1 MVAGRSPPI
10 SDRNAGSA
18 GHRSLEREKSEKPVI
33 VYASSGWLERV
44 RSPGDMTVRMADK
57 TIIALREAAAAYAEA
72 VRTTQRFF
80 DHLED
85 TDDPSV
91 LIEYATLVE
100 REKEAAE
107 ARLDAIEAAGI
118 EAPSIDESDPDN

>member
-1 MVAGRSPPI
+1 MT
-10 SDRNAGSA
+10 D
-18 GHRSLEREKSEKPVI
+18 HM
-33 VYASSGWLERV
+33 
-44 RSPGDMTVRMADK
+44 GDT
-57 TIIALREAAAAYAEA
+57 TIIALRAAAAAYAEA

-80 DHLED
+80 DRVED

-91 LIEYATLVE
+91 LVEYATLVE
-100 REKEAAE
+100 REKEAGQ